1 MLAPK
6 AGEVEERDNSRG
18 VWCEGILGSRLFLR
32 HGFEW
37 QCALHNMTSD
47 LPALIS
53 SNLRIYGN

>member
-53 SNLRIYGN
+53 